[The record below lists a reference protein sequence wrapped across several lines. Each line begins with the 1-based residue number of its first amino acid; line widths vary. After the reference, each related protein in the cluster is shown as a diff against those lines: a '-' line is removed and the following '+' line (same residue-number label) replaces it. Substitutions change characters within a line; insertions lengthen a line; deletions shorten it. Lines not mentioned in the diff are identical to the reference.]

1 MKIIPYL
8 KKIYWDMRGSNWRG
22 RMLGL
27 RYRNLPF
34 RAIVLNQCRF
44 KNLKWMTAQE
54 GLVVCD
60 NVEICLNKAAK
71 EVTPKLI
78 CGKNVKFGR
87 HSIIG
92 CSNTIILEDDVRLAP
107 HCHIT
112 DRNHLYEDPETP
124 IWRQPISMPGPTI
137 IGSQSWLG
145 FGVQVMPGVKIGRHC
160 VIAAGSVVTRDIPDF
175 CVAAGVPAKVIKR
188 YNEGK
193 GIWEK
198 CSAATNN

>member
-60 NVEICLNKAAK
+60 NVEICVNKAAK

-92 CSNTIILEDDVRLAP
+92 CSNIIILEDDVQLAP

-112 DRNHLYEDPETP
+112 DRNHLYDDPETP

-198 CSAATNN
+198 